1 MSSILSAMLRAPLT
15 EQEAI
20 SRGLLTPEGKPAKAA
35 PEGEPTSR
43 TYWKLADLLAANF
56 PEPRWIVPDLLP
68 AGLGLLAGRPKLGK
82 SFLALQL
89 AVAVGSGGMFL
100 GRQLQAGRALYVA
113 LEDSP
118 RRMRS
123 RLLKMMGAGK
133 DMPPGAGEGNL
144 TLTFEWPDMAG
155 PGLDMLRDM
164 LGRYKPALVVID
176 TLARVFSGRTDWD
189 SIGQATGALA
199 GVQELALA
207 HDCAVLFVDHHRKSA
222 GFDSDVIDDVMSSTG
237 KTAVAD
243 VVLGLYR
250 KRGERGATLKAT
262 GREAEDSTL
271 GLYFDGLTCCWQ
283 LGEGSDGV
291 RVGSVQADIVAALTD
306 LGGKATVTE
315 LAGYLEKPHGNVS
328 RELSELLSKGT
339 VRRES
344 SDRYAPYILS

>member
-1 MSSILSAMLRAPLT
+1 MLRAPLT
-15 EQEAI
+15 EGEAI
-20 SRGLLTPEGKPAKAA
+20 ARGLLTPEGKPA
-35 PEGEPTSR
+35 PEGEPTHR
-43 TYWKLADLLAANF
+43 TYWKVADLLAASF

-100 GRQLQAGRALYVA
+100 GKQLQAGRALYVA

-123 RLLKMMGAGK
+123 RLVKMGAG
-133 DMPPGAGEGNL
+133 AGNL
-144 TLTFEWPDMAG
+144 TLTFDWPDMAG

-164 LGRYKPALVVID
+164 LGTYKPALVVID
-176 TLARVFSGRTDWD
+176 TLARAFSGRTDWD

-271 GLYFDGLTCCWQ
+271 GLYFDRLTCCWQ
-283 LGEGSDGV
+283 LAESSDGI
-291 RVGSVQADIVAALTD
+291 RTGSVQADIVAALKD
-306 LGGKATVTE
+306 LGGRATVTE
-315 LAGYLEKPHGNVS
+315 LAGYLEKPDSNTA
-328 RELSELLSKGT
+328 RELAELVAKGS
-339 VRRES
+339 VRKES
-344 SDRYAPYILS
+344 ADRYAPYVLA